1 MNKSAIVITA
11 ASLILFCAVDFF
23 SRVYLN
29 VTAKEPQA
37 LESFSA
43 AVIHPKAIPAEL
55 QEKLAQL
62 KSSPAEDEQQQK
74 KLDSAVLS
82 QYKFTLLAIFFQS
95 GKHTAVLSAKDIKT
109 NKDEMIKLT
118 QGEQYSGI
126 TAASVEQKII
136 EMQYQQQSI
145 KLRLFD
151 NVSSQERES
160 L

>member
-11 ASLILFCAVDFF
+11 AATIVFCAVDFF
-23 SRVYLN
+23 GRVYLD
-29 VTAKEPQA
+29 VEAKERQA
-37 LESFSA
+37 LESFTAS
-43 AVIHPKAIPAEL
+43 VIQPQAIPAEL

-62 KSSPAEDEQQQK
+62 KSSPAEDEKQQ

-82 QYKFTLLAIFFQS
+82 QYKFTLLAIFFQE
-95 GKHTAVLSAKDIKT
+95 GQHTAVLSAKDTKT

-118 QGEQYSGI
+118 QGGQYSGI
-126 TAASVEQKII
+126 TAASVQQKII